1 MIFVDSNVPMY
12 MVGNPHPNK
21 KRAIRLT
28 GELLQNGESST
39 IGATPPRV
47 RCMMTASEASPPR
60 DTRQREPDL
69 PDELAARFRQ
79 IARLEENWN
88 GHGAPPVDP
97 ECIADAIRVIKIGLA
112 MGLPAPDVALG
123 GDGGIRVEWWDIDRW
138 ELSIDLV
145 PGVQNTYALDL
156 FHSDGAIETSDGA
169 IENDDQIHRIIGLM
183 V

>member
-1 MIFVDSNVPMY
+1 
-12 MVGNPHPNK
+12 
-21 KRAIRLT
+21 
-28 GELLQNGESST
+28 
-39 IGATPPRV
+39 
-47 RCMMTASEASPPR
+47 MTASEASLPR

-88 GHGAPPVDP
+88 GYGAPPVDP
-97 ECIADAIRVIKIGLA
+97 DCIADAIRIIKIGLA

-123 GDGGIRVEWWDIDRW
+123 GDGGIGIEWWDPDRW
-138 ELSIDLV
+138 ALSIHLV

-156 FHSDGAIETSDGA
+156 LRPDGTIEASDGAL
-169 IENDDQIHRIIGLM
+169 ENDDQIRRIIGLM